1 VSYENRSPERW
12 EHRKVSELDS
22 QASAINALGAP
33 RIVTYLVPANEFGG
47 PDRRF
52 TLIGDNANVV
62 YAALYNAGH
71 VRCIG
76 FMHSYL
82 GEQELSQLSD
92 NVGSS
97 PPGARRTI
105 RGRIVTHLA
114 FAYQVESA
122 LTVNAIVD
130 HN

>member
-1 VSYENRSPERW
+1 MSYENRSPERW
-12 EHRKVSELDS
+12 ERRKVGELDS

-33 RIVTYLVPANEFGG
+33 PIVTYLVPANEFGG
-47 PDRRF
+47 PDRRC

-62 YAALYNAGH
+62 YAAVYNAGH

-97 PPGARRTI
+97 PPASTPYDQ
-105 RGRIVTHLA
+105 TK
-114 FAYQVESA
+114 
-122 LTVNAIVD
+122 N
-130 HN
+130 